1 MLHHCAAGKEYFLG
15 RISFGEAFVGCAI
28 EPVASPLSSAKNKCV
43 SLKINIKAMN
53 KHTKIVATLGLVS
66 DKKEVLKEMIE
77 AGMNVARLNFSH
89 GSYEWHGNVIK
100 LIRELSEEL
109 KRPIGIMADLQGPRI
124 RTSVEKEVEI
134 KTGDKILVSDVE
146 KFKTVNRELLT
157 ANYFL
162 LDVPNIVDD
171 IEVGNEILIEDGLMK
186 VVVKEKNDGV
196 LLAEVIDGGTIK
208 NHKGVNIPDAHLKID
223 PITEKD
229 EKDLV
234 FSLENEVDFVAMSFV
249 SNGEDIE
256 NLRNKIKNKLGR
268 ENDLPQ
274 IVAKIERKEAIK
286 NLDDIIDHTDAVMV
300 ARGDLGIEMD
310 ESKVAVFQK
319 EIVKKSL
326 QNMKPVIVATQ
337 MLNSMIENPRPTRAE
352 VSDVTNA
359 VIDHAD
365 AVMLS
370 GESAN
375 GKYPVESVKIM
386 KEIIENTEKSPYD
399 DVKHLLA
406 LEGESDF
413 KKIVRSAYELA
424 KSKNAKAIVLAS
436 VSGFTARLM
445 SHFRSEKPIFV
456 ATNNTKTYNQLA
468 LVWGAESYMTSEKEL
483 LKAIDEMIEY
493 RKKTKEIENGE
504 SVVMVLGAVPGGEKM
519 QLVGVKEV

>member
-1 MLHHCAAGKEYFLG
+1 MK
-15 RISFGEAFVGCAI
+15 R
-28 EPVASPLSSAKNKCV
+28 
-43 SLKINIKAMN
+43 
-53 KHTKIVATLGLVS
+53 TKIVATLGLVS
-66 DKKEVLKEMIE
+66 DKKEVIREMVE

-100 LIRELSEEL
+100 IIRELSNEM

-124 RTSVEKEVEI
+124 RTVVQSDVNI
-134 KTGDKILVSDVE
+134 QAGDYITVSDISYAPNFQFPISNFQTISNDQISNDK
-146 KFKTVNRELLT
+146 KFV
-157 ANYFL
+157 
-162 LDVPNIVDD
+162 LDVAEITND

-186 VVVKEKNDGV
+186 VVVREKNEGV
-196 LLAEVIDGGTIK
+196 LLVEVIDGGVIK
-208 NHKGVNIPDAHLKID
+208 NHKGVNIPDAQLHIN

-229 EKDLV
+229 EKDLE
-234 FSLENEVDFVAMSFV
+234 FSLRSEVDFVAMSFV
-249 SNGEDIE
+249 STGADIE
-256 NLRNKIKNKLGR
+256 SLREKIKKILGR
-268 ENDLPQ
+268 EPARNASHSDAGGNNLPQ

-310 ESKVAVFQK
+310 ESKVGVFQK

-370 GESAN
+370 GESAS
-375 GKYPVESVKIM
+375 GKYPVESVQIM

-406 LEGESDF
+406 LDGESDF

-436 VSGFTARLM
+436 ISGFTARLM
-445 SHFRSEKPIFV
+445 SHFRSEKPVFV
-456 ATNNTKTYNQLA
+456 VTNNEKTYNQLA
-468 LVWGAESYMTSEKEL
+468 LVWGAEGFLTSEKEL
-483 LKAIDEMIEY
+483 SKAIEEMIEY
-493 RKKTKEIENGE
+493 RKSTKEINKGE
-504 SVVMVLGAVPGGEKM
+504 SVIMVLGSVPGGEKM
-519 QLVGVKEV
+519 QLLGIREI